1 VPDEQVHPDRELQGG
16 DDGGQGATVGD
27 RRHAEQGT
35 DEGKH
40 ARGGDLHAA
49 SWRAG
54 SIVGRHAPIL
64 AERDAARPP
73 FRQRADA
80 PVTALEEIAERNARA
95 HVLAAATGMG
105 LTAAQQDVATLLD
118 VLADVAR
125 TTSGTVART
134 AQLLRH
140 RDTLVTELARARGCS
155 EDVVR
160 VGAGIE
166 AGS

>member
-1 VPDEQVHPDRELQGG
+1 
-16 DDGGQGATVGD
+16 
-27 RRHAEQGT
+27 
-35 DEGKH
+35 
-40 ARGGDLHAA
+40 
-49 SWRAG
+49 
-54 SIVGRHAPIL
+54 
-64 AERDAARPP
+64 
-73 FRQRADA
+73 
-80 PVTALEEIAERNARA
+80 VTALDDIAERSARA

-140 RDTLVTELARARGCS
+140 RDTLVTELARARGTS